1 METLEM
7 MNMEPNMEM
16 KLANLNSDFRFVEDF
31 KKIVEK
37 NQNWV
42 TQNKYIVMVGLV
54 GSGKS
59 TRAEEIK
66 NYLEDMDKK
75 NGIVRDTV
83 ILSSDA
89 IREEITG
96 DVNCQTRNDEVFSLL
111 HRRIKDNIG
120 KNNVIFDATNLSTK
134 SRIVAMNCVKKFE
147 CFKLCYVMTTPL
159 NICKRQ
165 NANRER
171 VVPVEVIDKQVRS
184 FQIPYWEEGWDEI
197 VLDRWPK
204 EVINSLKVGWNIRD
218 DKDILFKIM
227 TGFNQ
232 RNSHHVYT
240 LDEHCWRTAVQVGKR
255 YWKNRPMMRAAT
267 IHDIGKLY
275 TGELKEDGV
284 NYSYKGH
291 HSYGTYCLLQ
301 NIDYLG
307 FNNLNDVLECLF
319 YVNYHM
325 EPFQWTARDKEGKV
339 KKDESGHEFIKVS
352 TEKKLRERFGDYK
365 YDALLWFNYC
375 DKLASGTQ
383 REGLK
388 KPRDPFKPR
397 PLEEVKQWEKEA
409 NKSNKQRVR
418 ENNSLNKKPWKKLS
432 KKQRKKIKKEARL
445 KRKAERRALK
455 ASQAEGKKEG
465 N

>member
-7 MNMEPNMEM
+7 SKNQES
-16 KLANLNSDFRFVEDF
+16 LQDQF
-31 KKIVEK
+31 KKLIVKETSPDREQK
-37 NQNWV
+37 
-42 TQNKYIVMVGLV
+42 NKYIVMVGLV

-59 TRAEEIK
+59 TKAEQLK
-66 NYLEDMDKK
+66 NAWQLTDRM
-75 NGIVRDTV
+75 NGIDRET
-83 ILSSDA
+83 IIISSNA
-89 IREEITG
+89 IREEVTG
-96 DVNCQTRNDEVFSLL
+96 DINCQTRNDEVFKVV

-120 KNNVIFDATNLSTK
+120 TKNVIFDATNLSTK
-134 SRIVAMNCVKKFE
+134 SRIVAMNCVKKFD
-147 CFKLCYVMTTPL
+147 CYKICYVMTTSL
-159 NICKRQ
+159 EKCKEQ
-165 NANRER
+165 NANRDR

-197 VLDRWPK
+197 VLDGWP
-204 EVINSLKVGWNIRD
+204 ESMIRNFIEGWNIRD
-218 DKDILFKIM
+218 NNDVIFKLM
-227 TGFNQ
+227 RGFDQ
-232 RNSHHVYT
+232 KNSHHIYS

-255 YWKNRPMMRAAT
+255 YWKNKPMMRAAT

-291 HSYGTYCLLQ
+291 HSFGTYTLLQ
-301 NIDYLG
+301 NLDCLG
-307 FNNLNDVLECLF
+307 FNNLNDILECLF

-325 EPFQWTARDKEGKV
+325 EPFQWTARDKDGKV
-339 KKDESGHEFIKVS
+339 KKDESGHEFIKVT

-365 YDALLWFNYC
+365 YDTLLWFNYC

-383 REGLK
+383 REGLR

-418 ENNSLNKKPWKKLS
+418 EHNSLHKSPWKKLS

-445 KRKAERRALK
+445 KRKAERRALRAK
-455 ASQAEGKKEG
+455 EAENKEG